1 MLSSCLRAAK
11 VSSKVPFCDYD
22 EETNSYVSLSRTAER
37 NRHFATRSRY
47 TYRIFYRKI
56 APRKRS
62 EVSDTVAFRP
72 P

>member
-11 VSSKVPFCDYD
+11 VSSKVPSCDYD

-47 TYRIFYRKI
+47 TYPIFYRKI
-56 APRKRS
+56 APCSSAR
-62 EVSDTVAFRP
+62 
-72 P
+72 

>member
-37 NRHFATRSRY
+37 NRHFATDRGIRTGY
-47 TYRIFYRKI
+47 FTVTEQG
-56 APRKRS
+56 KRHGCL
-62 EVSDTVAFRP
+62 
-72 P
+72 

>member
-1 MLSSCLRAAK
+1 MLSSCLHTAK

-47 TYRIFYRKI
+47 IYVPDILPQNCS
-56 APRKRS
+56 A
-62 EVSDTVAFRP
+62 
-72 P
+72 

>member
-22 EETNSYVSLSRTAER
+22 EETNSYVSLSRTAEC
-37 NRHFATRSRY
+37 NRHFATWSRY

-56 APRKRS
+56 APHNGAR
-62 EVSDTVAFRP
+62 
-72 P
+72 